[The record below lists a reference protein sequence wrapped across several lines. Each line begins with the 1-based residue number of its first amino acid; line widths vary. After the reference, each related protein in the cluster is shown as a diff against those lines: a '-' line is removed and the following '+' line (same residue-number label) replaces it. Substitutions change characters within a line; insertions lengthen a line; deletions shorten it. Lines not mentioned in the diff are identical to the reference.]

1 MQYDFKSIDQ
11 IITELEIPLINT
23 LFDCNL
29 LSKFD
34 INVKKIIMYFLIQ
47 SINDNLHNHK
57 LFIYHNHT
65 LQSNHELFN
74 HYPKDKID
82 NFINKICV
90 KLKKTTNRV
99 FFVKNNTTIPLTG
112 KLDELDGAVL
122 DEVILLNNEK
132 EPDRKKL
139 KSFLQKHNLKDMFDS
154 ISKNI

>member
-1 MQYDFKSIDQ
+1 MTYDFKSIDQ
-11 IITELEIPLINT
+11 IISDLETHLINT
-23 LFDCNL
+23 LFDYNL

-34 INVKKIIMYFLIQ
+34 INVKKIMMYFLIQ
-47 SINDNLHNHK
+47 SINDNLHNHN
-57 LFIYHNHT
+57 LFIFHNHS
-65 LQSNHELFN
+65 LNPNHELFN

-82 NFINKICV
+82 IFINKICV

-99 FFVKNNTTIPLTG
+99 FFIKNNTTIPSTG
-112 KLDELDGAVL
+112 KLDELDGSVL

-139 KSFLQKHNLKDMFDS
+139 KFFLQKHNLKDMFDS